1 VPRWRCPRRRP
12 ARPNGNN
19 RQPECR
25 WVLDL
30 LFDSLLSVRLSART
44 TVLARPHA
52 YRLGRAV
59 RARPAAAHGQ
69 RPGPPAGGP
78 PRLAPRRRVRAARA
92 PPPGQPGTGRF
103 VRAAPGAPPWG
114 GGAYWKPCEQRRTCW
129 GPERLHF
136 APGPQPFLTGRA
148 IRVPHPRVDPGTQR
162 TTTVTSTPPTSW
174 SSSPDQHER
183 IPRICLIRMRSR
195 RCRRSARPAGG
206 GAPPLPSSAGR
217 RRTTS
222 TLLRRHTAA
231 VRASRANGFALSGC
245 ASGDPGHHD
254 PAGRQPTELDRRS
267 VLTCEDGCRRLT
279 VVGIARRRLTAC
291 RRPRRCMGA
300 ERVSGPP
307 GGGLACCR
315 HAPVPCGR
323 LADNAPSPLVMA
335 ALRLYL

>member
-1 VPRWRCPRRRP
+1 LTRRS
-12 ARPNGNN
+12 
-19 RQPECR
+19 RQ
-25 WVLDL
+25 D
-30 LFDSLLSVRLSART
+30 
-44 TVLARPHA
+44 
-52 YRLGRAV
+52 RA
-59 RARPAAAHGQ
+59 
-69 RPGPPAGGP
+69 
-78 PRLAPRRRVRAARA
+78 
-92 PPPGQPGTGRF
+92 T
-103 VRAAPGAPPWG
+103 
-114 GGAYWKPCEQRRTCW
+114 
-129 GPERLHF
+129 
-136 APGPQPFLTGRA
+136 
-148 IRVPHPRVDPGTQR
+148 RVPHRTDNPGTHW
-162 TTTVTSTPPTSW
+162 TTAVTPAQLMSW
-174 SSSPDQHER
+174 PASLDQDER
-183 IPRICLIRMRSR
+183 IPRTVLIRMRSR
-195 RCRRSARPAGG
+195 RCRRAARPAGG